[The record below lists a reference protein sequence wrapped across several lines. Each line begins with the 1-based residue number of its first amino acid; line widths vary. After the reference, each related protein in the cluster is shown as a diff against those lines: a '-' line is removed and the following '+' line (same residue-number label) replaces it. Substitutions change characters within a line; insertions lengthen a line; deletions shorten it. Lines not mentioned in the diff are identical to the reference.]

1 MTGASFGTIGAEGL
15 NPGRA
20 SDVTPETLLIFA
32 DTPNAFLARV
42 PAAAGERI
50 AAAPD
55 NLIEVRRVLGSR

>member
-1 MTGASFGTIGAEGL
+1 MTGASVGAIGAVGL

-20 SDVTPETLLIFA
+20 SDVTPETLMIFA

-42 PAAAGERI
+42 APAAGERI